1 MDILFSRVFWG
12 VIVLLFG
19 LSIIL
24 GAFFK
29 VNFPFFRVIISLVL
43 IYFGFQMLIG
53 AFSQRSHWGISGD
66 SNAIFSSANH
76 APTAQDLSKE
86 YNAIFGSQ
94 LVDLTQVRLEED
106 RHIEI
111 NAIFGSARVVLSKA
125 QPFRVKGS
133 AAFGSVKMPDG
144 GGTVFGDHSISN
156 TEGDAAGT
164 LWIDANGVFGE
175 VKVMVQ

>member
-1 MDILFSRVFWG
+1 MDILFSRIFWG
-12 VIVLLFG
+12 AIVLLFG

-29 VNFPFFRVIISLVL
+29 INFPFFRVIISLVL

-53 AFSQRSHWGISGD
+53 AFNQRGSWGISSD
-66 SNAIFSSANH
+66 SNAIFSGANH
-76 APTAQDLSKE
+76 APTGTDLLKE

-94 LVDLTQVRLEED
+94 TIDFSQIRLEED

-111 NAIFGSARVVLSKA
+111 NAIFGSARVILSKE
-125 QPFRVKGS
+125 QPYRVKGS
-133 AAFGSVKMPDG
+133 AVFGSVKMPDG
-144 GGTVFGDHSISN
+144 GGTVFGDHSISS
-156 TEGDAAGT
+156 TDGDAPGT

-175 VKVMVQ
+175 VKIWVQ